1 MMEAE
6 NLKNLPTELK
16 YNARWC
22 CWRYRKE
29 GDGRLTKEPFD
40 AKTGHH
46 AKSNDKATFCTY
58 PELLNAY
65 GTYDGIGIGLFD
77 GYSAI
82 DIDHCISDTGD
93 VSPMAKDIIDQCSS
107 YTERSPSGKG
117 IRIIIKVPKGFS
129 YDKQRYYIKNS
140 EKGLEIYVE
149 GFTSRFVTMTGDT
162 LGISDKVAT
171 VNLRP
176 ILERYMKRDD
186 SWSAILRKDRKLSE
200 LWNGTAP
207 GSGQNESE
215 LDLALLSKIAYYM
228 QGDKERTRA
237 CFEASPYYKSKDEAH
252 KAKWEQREDYKAAT
266 LNKACDGLLPSGG
279 PWDAVGIDS
288 ENPPAAKLGN
298 ILDGTDT
305 GNALKFAAMFKD
317 SVRYNCDNRGWMIWN
332 GKYWEFDY
340 TNRIRNYVEILAE
353 RLRTEMMPI
362 EDEEARKKC
371 VANIKHI
378 LNKAGKDALLTEA
391 AAMGDMPTVNS
402 DYNKDSELLNCE
414 NGVVNLR
421 TGELLPHDKGQMIS
435 QSTHIDVDLE
445 GEPKEF
451 LRFLDSTFDGNKGI
465 IDFLLKAFAYSMTN
479 EAGEQEMYILYGDG
493 SNGKSLLLEVIH
505 DILGD
510 YATMS
515 RPTLLTEQ
523 FNGNSSLGAIARLQG
538 KRFVCCEELKTG
550 DRMDE
555 SIIKM
560 LTSGYGNII
569 GKFLYANEFEFNFKG
584 KIFMA
589 TNYKPVIRG
598 TDKGIW
604 RRINVI
610 PFRKAFEGKDADK
623 TLKEKLMAEKSQ
635 ILGYLAKCYRR
646 YLKEGLEPPADMTK
660 EVMDYRTEQDVVQN
674 WVDERCQLGPRE
686 YAKASAL
693 YTDFVAWAKANN
705 EFVMSNTMFGRNL
718 AKKFERK
725 QLSSGKVYYGIAIR
739 RDAPNI
745 ERDVAFD
752 RIKVR
757 DDI

>member
-1 MMEAE
+1 MMEAG
-6 NLKNLPTELK
+6 NLKNLPAELK
-16 YNARWC
+16 YSARWC
-22 CWRYRKE
+22 CWKYRRE

-40 AKTGHH
+40 AKTGYH

-58 PELLNAY
+58 PELLHAY
-65 GTYDGIGIGLFD
+65 GNYDGIGIGLFD

-82 DIDHCISDTGD
+82 DIDHCISDDGTI
-93 VSPMAKDIIDQCSS
+93 SPMARDIIDECGS
-107 YTERSPSGKG
+107 YTEKSPSGKG
-117 IRIIIKVPKGFS
+117 IRIIIKTPNGFE

-140 EKGLEIYVE
+140 ERGLEIYVQ

-162 LGISDKVAT
+162 LGISDSIAT
-171 VNLRP
+171 VDLTP

-186 SWSAILRKDRKLSE
+186 SWSAILRRDKKLSE
-200 LWNGTAP
+200 LWHSQAP
-207 GSGQNESE
+207 GSGKNESE
-215 LDLALLSKIAYYM
+215 ADLALCSKIAYYM
-228 QGDKERTRA
+228 KGDEARTREA
-237 CFEASPYYKSKDEAH
+237 FESSPYYKSKDEAH
-252 KAKWEQREDYKAAT
+252 RLKWEDREDYRSMTLSKACSGMDSPTVNRNFAAT
-266 LNKACDGLLPSGG
+266 
-279 PWDAVGIDS
+279 
-288 ENPPAAKLGN
+288 PPQTVRLGKL
-298 ILDGTDT
+298 LDGTDT
-305 GNALKFAAMFKD
+305 GNAMRFAEMFRD
-317 SVRYNCDNRGWMIWN
+317 SIRYNCDNKGWMIWN

-340 TNRIRNYVEILAE
+340 TNRIRNYVEVLAE
-353 RLRTEMMPI
+353 QLKVEMAGV
-362 EDEEARKKC
+362 EDEETRKKTI
-371 VANIKHI
+371 ANIKHI
-378 LNKAGKDALLTEA
+378 LNKAGKDATLNEA

-402 DYNKDSELLNCE
+402 DYNKDDCLLNCD
-414 NGVVNLR
+414 NGVIDLK
-421 TGELLPHDKGQMIS
+421 TGKLLPHSKDQMIS
-435 QSTHIDVDLE
+435 QSTHIDVDMDN
-445 GEPKEF
+445 EPKEF
-451 LRFLDSTFDGNKGI
+451 LKFLDSTFDGNKGI
-465 IDFLLKAFAYSMTN
+465 IDFLLKALAYSLTN
-479 EAGEQEMYILYGDG
+479 DASEQEMYILYGDG

-610 PFRKAFEGKDADK
+610 PFKKAFEGESADK
-623 TLKEKLMAEKSQ
+623 GLKDRLMAEKSQ
-635 ILGYLAKCYRR
+635 ILGYLANYYRR
-646 YLKEGLEPPADMTK
+646 YMEEGLEPPADMTK
-660 EVMDYRTEQDVVQN
+660 EVSDYRTEQDVVQN
-674 WVDERCQLGPRE
+674 WIDECCEKGPSK

-693 YTDFVAWAKANN
+693 YTNFVAWAKSNN

-718 AKKFERK
+718 SKKFEKK
-725 QLSSGKVYYGIAIR
+725 QLSSGKVYYGISLRMGA
-739 RDAPNI
+739 ANV
-745 ERDVAFD
+745 ERDVTFD